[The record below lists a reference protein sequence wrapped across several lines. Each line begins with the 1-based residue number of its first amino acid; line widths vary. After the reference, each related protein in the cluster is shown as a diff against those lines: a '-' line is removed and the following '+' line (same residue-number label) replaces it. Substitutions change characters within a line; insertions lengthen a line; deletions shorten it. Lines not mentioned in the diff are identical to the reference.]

1 MRFARRDLNMYNEN
15 KEGPTHEQIT
25 LRAYQIYLEHGFHPG
40 NDLADW
46 LAAEKELTETL
57 AREGADSS
65 PTNVEPS
72 LQKHATA

>member
-1 MRFARRDLNMYNEN
+1 MYNEN

-46 LAAEKELTETL
+46 LAAEKELTEL
-57 AREGADSS
+57 SESGGANKS
-65 PTNVEPS
+65 PAGLRKYV
-72 LQKHATA
+72 TA